1 VDLELESHPTNGQSD
16 LNLREMLHLEVSD
29 PEVVFELRQRPAGPE
44 REAYAQLALR
54 IGVIA
59 LRQANGA
66 LDGDRV
72 KREAERLLEQLGS
85 ALEGHRSKLTDELRF
100 TLSQYFDPISGQL
113 PQRLERILGQDG
125 ELGRVLA
132 NHLYGE
138 TSTLARTL
146 ASHVGQDSPLLRLLD
161 PRRRDGILDLLT
173 RAIEAELTKQR
184 TQILQQFSL
193 DDKDSALSRTI
204 DELVGENDNLRKNLA
219 SDLNTVK
226 SEFSLDN
233 EEGAL
238 ARLVKRVEQAYNAIQ
253 QQFTLDNE
261 QSALSRLKKEL
272 DETSGT
278 IRSRLTLDDDR
289 SPLSLLRRELVKIIK
304 ENEETNQKFQQEVKS
319 SLAAL
324 QARKA
329 EAVRSTRHG
338 LEFED
343 AAGVVLRKLAKGDLF
358 DECGHNPG
366 KIPRSKVGDFVIEL
380 GPDSAAPGSRIVVEV
395 KKAAGYTSS
404 KIRQELNQAREN
416 REAEVGLFVLAKAAA
431 SGFEPFERYEN
442 DIVLLWDAEDESTD
456 VILEAGLSVARAL
469 AIRKHRQADKL
480 TAEIGAIDKA
490 IAKIA
495 KEAEDLSEISKWA
508 LTVHS
513 NGEKIRS
520 KADQLQK
527 RIADQ
532 IRIITD
538 NLNGFKADQQAA

>member
-1 VDLELESHPTNGQSD
+1 MDLDLDVRPTNGQTD
-16 LNLREMLHLEVSD
+16 PNPRILLQLEVSD
-29 PEVVFELRQRPAGPE
+29 PEIVSELGQRPAGPA
-44 REAYAQLALR
+44 RDAYAQLALR

-59 LRQANGA
+59 LRQANGV
-66 LDGDRV
+66 LDGNRV
-72 KREAERLLEQLGS
+72 QREAEKLLEQLGS
-85 ALEGHRSKLTDELRF
+85 ALEGYRAKLTDELKSA
-100 TLSQYFDPISGQL
+100 LSQYFDPRSGQL
-113 PQRLERILGQDG
+113 PQRLERVLGQDG
-125 ELGRVLA
+125 ELGRLLA
-132 NHLYGE
+132 NHLHGE

-161 PRRRDGILDLLT
+161 PGRRDGILDLLT
-173 RAIEAELTKQR
+173 RAIEAELIKQR

-204 DELVGENDNLRKNLA
+204 DEMVGANDNLRKKLA
-219 SDLNTVK
+219 ADLNTVK

-233 EEGAL
+233 EQGAL
-238 ARLVKRVEQAYNAIQ
+238 ARLVKRVEQAHKAIQ
-253 QQFTLDNE
+253 QQFTLDDE

-272 DETSGT
+272 DETSGV
-278 IRSRLTLDDDR
+278 IRSRLTLDDDK

-304 ENEETNQKFQQEVKS
+304 ENEETNQKFQEEVKS

-324 QARKA
+324 QARRA

-366 KIPRSKVGDFVIEL
+366 KIQRSKVGDFVIEL
-380 GPDSAAPGSRIVVEV
+380 GPDSAAAGSRIVVEV

-416 REAEVGLFVLAKAAA
+416 RAAEVGLFVLAKAAA

-442 DIVLLWDAEDESTD
+442 DVVVLWDAEDESTD

-469 AIRKHRQADKL
+469 AIRKHRQTDKL
-480 TAEIGAIDKA
+480 TAEVGAIDQA

-508 LTVHS
+508 VTVHS
-513 NGEKIRS
+513 NGEKIRR
-520 KADQLQK
+520 KADQLQE

-532 IRIITD
+532 IQIITN